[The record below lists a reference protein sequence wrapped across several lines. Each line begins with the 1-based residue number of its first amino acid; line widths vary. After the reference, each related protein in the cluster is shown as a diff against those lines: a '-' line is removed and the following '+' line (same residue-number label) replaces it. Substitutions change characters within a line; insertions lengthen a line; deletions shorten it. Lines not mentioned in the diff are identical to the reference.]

1 VSRAS
6 ILGTLG
12 LSGFNIQGTVL
23 VSRGSTAQPT
33 FSAAP
38 VTSGVSNLNFD
49 RSGPLT
55 RIASNA
61 STGVVTIS
69 AVAGR
74 SDMQVGDWITGRH
87 ISDSNT
93 FMAYLS
99 ATAYSNRNIS
109 ASAVTMRLFGTTRG
123 YSISMQVH
131 PNGKIYM
138 FPADVA
144 QTTQGYVIDP
154 EGERIITTFF
164 HTAGVSRAMLAPN
177 GKFYMGGVSTRLIV
191 LDPSTD
197 TVNQTINTPGLTFG
211 YPTLARNGKFYEIQ
225 AGGGAGSIAVF
236 DPANNTTTTIAAP
249 VFNAS
254 LNVNGS
260 QLAPNGKIYYAPYF
274 GTVFGVID
282 PEAGTGATYG
292 FAGGFSY
299 AGLTSFAMNFE
310 GMVLAPNGKLYCI
323 PHNVPSTSGPVTAGP
338 IGIINPDDNTTTT
351 IASWIG
357 SGTSGVNHQTAFL
370 APNGKIYAAPNQDSF
385 VVCIDPETNT
395 TTKLLPPNSIGF
407 PTGQF
412 QGGVMHPNGKA
423 FFVPYYTT
431 AIGVMYFNLNNNWNI
446 NVCTNPMFNKQT

>member
-1 VSRAS
+1 VSRAT
-6 ILGTLG
+6 ILGILG
-12 LSGFNIQGTVL
+12 LSGFNNSGDVFT
-23 VSRGSTAQPT
+23 SRGGTGQPS
-33 FSAAP
+33 FSAVNVGA
-38 VTSGVSNLNFD
+38 GVASLNFD
-49 RSGPLT
+49 RSGSLT
-55 RIASNA
+55 RIATNT

-69 AVAGR
+69 AVPGR

-109 ASAVTMRLFGTTRG
+109 ASAVSMRLFGTTRG
-123 YSISMQVH
+123 YSVSMQVH

-138 FPADVA
+138 FPADIT
-144 QTTQGYVIDP
+144 QTTHGYVIDP

-164 HTAGVSRAMLAPN
+164 HSGGVSRAMLAPN
-177 GKFYMGGVSTRLIV
+177 GKFYMPGLTTRLIV
-191 LDPSTD
+191 LDPSTN
-197 TVNQTINTPGLTFG
+197 TVNQTINTSPITFG
-211 YPTLARNGKFYEIQ
+211 YPTLARNGKFYEPKSGI
-225 AGGGAGSIAVF
+225 INVF
-236 DPANNTTTTIAAP
+236 DPENNTTTSIAAP
-249 VFNAS
+249 AFNAS

-260 QLAPNGKIYYAPYF
+260 QLAPNGKIYYAPYL
-274 GTVFGVID
+274 GTVFAVID

-299 AGLTSFAMNFE
+299 AGLPAFSMNFE

-323 PHNVPSTSGPVTAGP
+323 PHNVPSTSGNVTAGP

-357 SGTSGVNHQTAFL
+357 SGTSGVNCQTAFL
-370 APNGKIYAAPNQDSF
+370 APNGKIYTAPTQDSF

-395 TTKLLPPNSIGF
+395 TTKLIGNTF
-407 PTGQF
+407 GFSSLQS

-446 NVCTNPMFNKQT
+446 NVCTNPMFNKQI

>member
-61 STGVVTIS
+61 STGIVTLS
-69 AVAGR
+69 AVPSLTDLQAA
-74 SDMQVGDWITGRH
+74 DWTDGSN
-87 ISDSNT
+87 ISNWGTLQS
-93 FMAYLS
+93 YLS
-99 ATAYSNRNIS
+99 AVAYSNRNIS

-123 YSISMQVH
+123 YSASMQVH

-138 FPADVA
+138 FPADIT
-144 QTTQGYVIDP
+144 QTTHGYVIDP

-164 HTAGVSRAMLAPN
+164 HTGGVSSAMLAPN

-191 LDPSTD
+191 LDPSTN

-211 YPTLARNGKFYEIQ
+211 YPTLARNGKFYE
-225 AGGGAGSIAVF
+225 AGTSIIGVF

-249 VFNAS
+249 AFNAV
-254 LNVNGS
+254 LNFNGS

-299 AGLTSFAMNFE
+299 AGLTSFALVFE

-323 PHNVPSTSGPVTAGP
+323 PHNVPGTSGAITAGP

-357 SGTSGVNHQTAFL
+357 STTTGENSQTAFL
-370 APNGKIYAAPNQDSF
+370 APNGKIYTSPNDDTF
-385 VVCIDPETNT
+385 LVIIDPETNT

-407 PTGQF
+407 PTGRF

-423 FFVPYYTT
+423 FFVPYYTGE
-431 AIGVMYFNLNNNWNI
+431 IGVMYFNLNNNWNI
-446 NVCTNPMFNKQT
+446 NVCTNPMFNKQI

>member
-1 VSRAS
+1 MSRAT
-6 ILGTLG
+6 ILGILG
-12 LSGFNIQGTVL
+12 LSGFNNSGDVFT
-23 VSRGSTAQPT
+23 SRGGTGQPS
-33 FSAAP
+33 FSAVNVGA
-38 VTSGVSNLNFD
+38 GVASLNFD
-49 RSGPLT
+49 RSGSLT
-55 RIASNA
+55 RIATNT

-69 AVAGR
+69 AVPGR

-109 ASAVTMRLFGTTRG
+109 ASAVSMRLFGTTRG
-123 YSISMQVH
+123 YSVSMQVH

-138 FPADVA
+138 FPADIT
-144 QTTQGYVIDP
+144 QTTHGYVIDP

-164 HTAGVSRAMLAPN
+164 HSGGVSRAMLAPN
-177 GKFYMGGVSTRLIV
+177 GKFYMPGLTTRLIV
-191 LDPSTD
+191 LDPSTN
-197 TVNQTINTPGLTFG
+197 TVNQTINTSPITFG
-211 YPTLARNGKFYEIQ
+211 YPTLARNGKFYEPKSGI
-225 AGGGAGSIAVF
+225 INVF
-236 DPANNTTTTIAAP
+236 DPENNTTTSIAAP
-249 VFNAS
+249 AFNAS

-260 QLAPNGKIYYAPYF
+260 QLAPNGKIYYAPYL
-274 GTVFGVID
+274 GTVFAVID

-299 AGLTSFAMNFE
+299 AGLPAFSMNFE

-323 PHNVPSTSGPVTAGP
+323 PHNVPSTSGNVTAGP

-357 SGTSGVNHQTAFL
+357 SGTSGVNCQTAFL
-370 APNGKIYAAPNQDSF
+370 APNGKIYTAPTQDSF

-395 TTKLLPPNSIGF
+395 TTKLIGNTF
-407 PTGQF
+407 GFSSLQS

-446 NVCTNPMFNKQT
+446 NVCTNPMFNKQI

>member
-1 VSRAS
+1 MSRAS

-61 STGVVTIS
+61 STGVVTLS

-74 SDMQVGDWITGRH
+74 SDMQVGDWITGGH

-123 YSISMQVH
+123 YSVSMQVH

-138 FPADVA
+138 FPADVT

-154 EGERIITTFF
+154 EGERIVTTFF
-164 HTAGVSRAMLAPN
+164 HTAGVTRAMLAPN

-191 LDPSTD
+191 LDPSTN
-197 TVNQTINTPGLTFG
+197 TVNQTINTSPVTFG
-211 YPTLARNGKFYEIQ
+211 YPTLARNGKFYELE
-225 AGGGAGSIAVF
+225 AGSIAVF
-236 DPANNTTTTIAAP
+236 DPANDTTTTIAAP
-249 VFNAS
+249 AFNAS
-254 LNVNGS
+254 LNPNGS
-260 QLAPNGKIYYAPYF
+260 QLAPNGKIYYVPFFSTIVA
-274 GTVFGVID
+274 VID
-282 PEAGTGATYG
+282 PEAGTGATFG
-292 FAGGFSY
+292 FRGGFSY
-299 AGLTSFAMNFE
+299 TGMTSFGMVFE
-310 GMVLAPNGKLYCI
+310 GAVLAPNGKIYCI
-323 PHNVPSTSGPVTAGP
+323 PHNVPSTSGNVTAGP

-357 SGTSGVNHQTAFL
+357 SGTSGVNQQTAFL
-370 APNGKIYAAPNQDSF
+370 APNGKIYTAPNQDSF

-395 TTKLLPPNSIGF
+395 TTKLIGNTF
-407 PTGQF
+407 GFSSLQS

-446 NVCTNPMFNKQT
+446 NVCTNPMFNKQI

>member
-38 VTSGVSNLNFD
+38 VTSGVFNLNFD

-61 STGVVTIS
+61 STGVVTLS
-69 AVAGR
+69 AVPSLTDLQAA
-74 SDMQVGDWITGRH
+74 DWTDGSN
-87 ISDSNT
+87 ISNWGTLQS
-93 FMAYLS
+93 YLS
-99 ATAYSNRNIS
+99 AVAYSNRNIS
-109 ASAVTMRLFGTTRG
+109 ASAVSMRLFGTTRG
-123 YSISMQVH
+123 YSVSMQVH

-138 FPADVA
+138 FPADIT
-144 QTTQGYVIDP
+144 QTTHGYVIDP

-164 HTAGVSRAMLAPN
+164 YTGGVTRAMLAPN
-177 GKFYMGGVSTRLIV
+177 GKFYMNTGATLLVV

-197 TVNQTINTPGLTFG
+197 TVNQTITTSPVTFG
-211 YPTLARNGKFYEIQ
+211 YPTLARNGKFYE
-225 AGGGAGSIAVF
+225 AGTSIIRVF

-249 VFNAS
+249 AFNAS
-254 LNVNGS
+254 LNVSGS
-260 QLAPNGKIYYAPYF
+260 QLAPNGKIYYAPFF

-299 AGLTSFAMNFE
+299 AGLPAFSMNFE

-323 PHNVPSTSGPVTAGP
+323 PHNVPSTSGAVTAGP

-357 SGTSGVNHQTAFL
+357 SGTSGVNQQTAFL
-370 APNGKIYAAPNQDSF
+370 APNGKIYTAPNQDTF

-395 TTKLLPPNSIGF
+395 TTKLIGNTF
-407 PTGQF
+407 GFSSLQS

-431 AIGVMYFNLNNNWNI
+431 AIGVMDFKLNNNWNI
-446 NVCTNPMFNKQT
+446 NVCTNPMFNKQI